1 MSKSGCAVTA
11 GFKTI
16 KWKESASSTR
26 TAVSVVG
33 CNANP
38 ELHLRGLPNLFMLL
52 DCGLTPVDGSYVMIL
67 HIAVTVPR
75 AKVNT
80 SRLHSGIT

>member
-1 MSKSGCAVTA
+1 MCWTKIRPDIPLSPCEE
-11 GFKTI
+11 I
-16 KWKESASSTR
+16 
-26 TAVSVVG
+26 
-33 CNANP
+33 
-38 ELHLRGLPNLFMLL
+38 LRGLPNLFMLL

-80 SRLHSGIT
+80 SRLHSGII